1 MGNNVNMPIAATGVN
16 YKRVI
21 ILSYLISIFSCLH
34 LKSNN
39 PVFQFSSD
47 QFIFTQKSYNGTKW
61 GTKNNIQS
69 KESMENNCYA
79 LKFSLYHIISISIL
93 T

>member
-1 MGNNVNMPIAATGVN
+1 MYNTVLNEISWETMLAATGVN

-39 PVFQFSSD
+39 PVFQFSSNL
-47 QFIFTQKSYNGTKW
+47 FRSVYFH
-61 GTKNNIQS
+61 S
-69 KESMENNCYA
+69 K
-79 LKFSLYHIISISIL
+79 II
-93 T
+93 